1 MLAAPATEDKVKLM
15 VLSVRKGM
23 ALAPNATYRGFS
35 RGAEGEVLPIK
46 ILVHWSELAGDW
58 LTCFDISVGSI
69 WFPLC
74 QEGEGQVLY

>member
-1 MLAAPATEDKVKLM
+1 MLLT
-15 VLSVRKGM
+15 G
-23 ALAPNATYRGFS
+23 GFS